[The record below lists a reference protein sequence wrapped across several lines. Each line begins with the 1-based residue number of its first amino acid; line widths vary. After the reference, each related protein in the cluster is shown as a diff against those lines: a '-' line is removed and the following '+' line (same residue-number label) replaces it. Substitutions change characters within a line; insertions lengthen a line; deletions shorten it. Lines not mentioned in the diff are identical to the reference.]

1 MSKIRAKS
9 AEKCV
14 YRCIVMH
21 FRILKVSSLC
31 PKLDEFGSFG
41 FLAARDAREKSGRQ
55 CSGKKKESR
64 ESTQKAV
71 YAKYVVMVHL
81 SQSVKLFL
89 NFHDLYFY
97 I

>member
-1 MSKIRAKS
+1 MHCDAFSYVKI
-9 AEKCV
+9 
-14 YRCIVMH
+14 
-21 FRILKVSSLC
+21 SSLC
-31 PKLDEFGSFG
+31 PKLDEFGCFG
-41 FLAARDAREKSGRQ
+41 FLAAQDAREKRAAVQ
-55 CSGKKKESR
+55 WEKKESR
-64 ESTQKAV
+64 ESTQKAF